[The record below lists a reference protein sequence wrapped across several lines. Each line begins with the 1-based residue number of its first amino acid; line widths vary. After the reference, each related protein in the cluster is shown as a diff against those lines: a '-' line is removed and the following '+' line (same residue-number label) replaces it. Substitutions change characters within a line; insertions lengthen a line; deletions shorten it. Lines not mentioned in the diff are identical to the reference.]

1 MNAVTDV
8 HLYLWKLCLG
18 NNREISHSESVVNT
32 SELDSEYSYRNPIN
46 IRKLNRNK

>member
-1 MNAVTDV
+1 MNVVTGV

-18 NNREISHSESVVNT
+18 KDREVSHSESVVNT

-46 IRKLNRNK
+46 IRKV